1 MITIRVRNATP
12 ELMQKLQAGVS
23 RFIRKGAHYVEGEL
37 KSSMA
42 ESKSGKTY
50 KRGKDGTHVAS
61 APGESP
67 AVDSSNYINDLKP
80 VFENSL
86 EARIGTV
93 LDYPVLLEEGTPGGK
108 IAPRPLWNKTLTEVL
123 PTLETLLEAELPG

>member
-23 RFIRKGAHYVEGEL
+23 RFIRKGAHYVEGKL

-42 ESKSGKTY
+42 EPKSGRTY

-67 AVDSSNYINDLKP
+67 AVDSSSYINDLKP

-93 LDYPVLLEEGTPGGK
+93 LDYPVLLEEGTPGGM
-108 IAPRPLWNKTLTEVL
+108 IAPRPLWNKTLVDVL
-123 PTLETLLEAELPG
+123 PTLETLLEAELPH